1 MVDVKRINLF
11 LKPSSGDGRGGGYGF
26 SSGSGDGVGGGY
38 GSGSGSGYGA
48 SAGSGFGAGAGNGS
62 GYGSG
67 GGSSFGS
74 GNGAVA
80 GSGDGS
86 CDGRGDGSSY
96 CAGGGCVMFKNFN
109 GKKVYI
115 IDSIPC
121 TFISIKKNIALIE
134 VINKDLTTTKT
145 FLAKD
150 ENFFAHGRTA
160 KEAIEA
166 SYKKKIA
173 NMDVETKINLFVKTF
188 DFNSIQSNRTFFDWH
203 YTLTGSCELGRN
215 RFVKENAI
223 DLNKSMSTKKFLELT
238 KNAYGGDIIKK
249 IIEIYKQTNKG

>member
-1 MVDVKRINLF
+1 MVNVKRINLF
-11 LKPSSGDGRGGGYGF
+11 LKLSDGSGYGYGD
-26 SSGSGDGVGGGY
+26 GSGDGSGY
-38 GSGSGSGYGA
+38 GSGSGYGY
-48 SAGSGFGAGAGNGS
+48 GS

-67 GGSSFGS
+67 DGS
-74 GNGAVA
+74 GSGY

-86 CDGRGDGSSY
+86 GDGYGDGSGYGSGY
-96 CAGGGCVMFKNFN
+96 GDGSGDGSGYGFKNFN

-121 TFISIKKNIALIE
+121 TFISIKKNLVLIE

-150 ENFFAHGRTA
+150 ENFFAHGKTA

-166 SYKKKIA
+166 AHQKKLV

-188 DFNSIQSNRTFFDWH
+188 DFNSIQSNRTFFYWH

-223 DLNKSMSTKKFLELT
+223 DLNKSMSTKNFLELT
-238 KNAYGGDIIKK
+238 KNAYGGDVIKK
-249 IIEIYKQTNKG
+249 IIEIYTQTKEK

>member
-11 LKPSSGDGRGGGYGF
+11 LKPSD
-26 SSGSGDGVGGGY
+26 GSGD
-38 GSGSGSGYGA
+38 GSGSGSGYG
-48 SAGSGFGAGAGNGS
+48 SS
-62 GYGSG
+62 YGSG
-67 GGSSFGS
+67 S
-74 GNGAVA
+74 

-86 CDGRGDGSSY
+86 GDGSGYGNGSE
-96 CAGGGCVMFKNFN
+96 GGSAFKIFN

-121 TFISIKKNIALIE
+121 TFISIKKNVALIE

-150 ENFFAHGRTA
+150 ENFFAHGKTA

-166 SYKKKIA
+166 AYRKKIA
-173 NMDVETKINLFVKTF
+173 SVDVETRINLFVKTF
-188 DFNSIQSNRTFFDWH
+188 DFNSVQSNRTFFDWH
-203 YTLTGSCELGRN
+203 HVLTGSCELGRN

-238 KNAYGGDIIKK
+238 KNEYGGEIIKK
-249 IIEIYKQTNKG
+249 IIEIYKQTKKGEENGTE

>member
-11 LKPSSGDGRGGGYGF
+11 LKH
-26 SSGSGDGVGGGY
+26 
-38 GSGSGSGYGA
+38 
-48 SAGSGFGAGAGNGS
+48 S

-67 GGSSFGS
+67 CGYGDGS
-74 GNGAVA
+74 GDGYGSGCGYGD

-86 CDGRGDGSSY
+86 GHGSGCGSDSGDGSGHGSGCGSDSGY
-96 CAGGGCVMFKNFN
+96 GYGYGSGCGSDSGDGSGHGSGYGDGSEGGIAFKIFN

-134 VINKDLTTTKT
+134 VIYKDLTTTKT

-150 ENFFAHGRTA
+150 ENFFAHGKTA

-166 SYKKKIA
+166 AYRKKIA
-173 NMDVETKINLFVKTF
+173 SVDIETKINLFVKTF
-188 DFNSIQSNRTFFDWH
+188 DFNSVQSNRTFFNWH
-203 YTLTGSCELGRN
+203 YTLTGSCELGRGL
-215 RFVKENAI
+215 FVKESAI

-238 KNAYGGDIIKK
+238 KNAYGGEIIKK
-249 IIEIYKQTNKG
+249 IIEIYTQTKE

>member
-1 MVDVKRINLF
+1 MVNVKRINLF
-11 LKPSSGDGRGGGYGF
+11 LKLSDGSGYGYGD
-26 SSGSGDGVGGGY
+26 GSGDGSGY
-38 GSGSGSGYGA
+38 GSGSGDGYG
-48 SAGSGFGAGAGNGS
+48 SGSGDGYGYGDGS
-62 GYGSG
+62 GYG
-67 GGSSFGS
+67 
-74 GNGAVA
+74 
-80 GSGDGS
+80 
-86 CDGRGDGSSY
+86 
-96 CAGGGCVMFKNFN
+96 FKNFN

-121 TFISIKKNIALIE
+121 TFISIKKNLALIE

-150 ENFFAHGRTA
+150 ENFFAHGKTA

-166 SYKKKIA
+166 AHQKKLV

-223 DLNKSMSTKKFLELT
+223 DLNKSMSTKNFLELT
-238 KNAYGGDIIKK
+238 KNAYGGDVIKK
-249 IIEIYKQTNKG
+249 IIEIYTQTKEK

>member
-11 LKPSSGDGRGGGYGF
+11 LKLSDGY
-26 SSGSGDGVGGGY
+26 GSGDGD
-38 GSGSGSGYGA
+38 GSGD
-48 SAGSGFGAGAGNGS
+48 GS

-67 GGSSFGS
+67 DGDGYGDGYGS
-74 GNGAVA
+74 GSRSGDGDGDGYGDGYGSGY
-80 GSGDGS
+80 GSGDGYGS
-86 CDGRGDGSSY
+86 GYGSGSRSGDRSGDGSGDEDRS
-96 CAGGGCVMFKNFN
+96 GFKNFN

-121 TFISIKKNIALIE
+121 TFISIKKNLALIE

-150 ENFFAHGRTA
+150 ENFFAHGKTA

-166 SYKKKIA
+166 AHQKKLV

-223 DLNKSMSTKKFLELT
+223 DLNKSMSTKNFLELT
-238 KNAYGGDIIKK
+238 KNAYGGDVIKK
-249 IIEIYKQTNKG
+249 IIEVYKQTNKGIKNGIYE